1 MPAAH
6 PPIDAMQDQ
15 PHTTP
20 VVLDEIFFADSS
32 PANFLKV
39 SYTKYAKPE
48 ASAVWKSQV
57 FEQNIYLSELHDFS
71 TNDLMIVMAECSQA
85 AEDLSLRDCKATNYK
100 WRIAGITEKLC
111 KTILKN
117 RELAKAD

>member
-1 MPAAH
+1 
-6 PPIDAMQDQ
+6 MQDQ

-71 TNDLMIVMAECSQA
+71 TNDLMIVMAECSGLQKTCHCVIA
-85 AEDLSLRDCKATNYK
+85 SHKLQVAYRRDYRKALPDHSQEPRT
-100 WRIAGITEKLC
+100 R
-111 KTILKN
+111 
-117 RELAKAD
+117 